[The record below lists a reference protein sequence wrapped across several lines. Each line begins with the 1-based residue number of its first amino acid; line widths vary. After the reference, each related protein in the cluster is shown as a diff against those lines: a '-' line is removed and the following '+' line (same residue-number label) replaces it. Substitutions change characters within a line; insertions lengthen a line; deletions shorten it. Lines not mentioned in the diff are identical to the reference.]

1 MLWLND
7 VFRKSNTGFLIWI
20 GAAVAISNTGW
31 RVVMNNFAVDV
42 VGMDGDTLGV
52 LQSLREIPGLLA
64 FTVLF
69 WLMFIKE
76 QRMAIISLAIL
87 GIGVSITGMFP
98 SIYGF
103 YFTTV
108 IMSIGFHYLESL
120 SSSLTTQF
128 YTQSEFN
135 ERVGQ
140 LRSADSFFGII
151 GFVLILSML
160 NIFNVTLNIVF
171 LASGVSAV
179 LIALYLSTFQ
189 QIKTTTPPQKNKP
202 VLRKKYKLYYLL
214 TFLAGARR
222 QIFVVFAGFLLVE
235 KFNFSASNMAVLFFI
250 AHIVT
255 VFFAPKIGVLVTRLG
270 PKRTLSLEYIIITLI
285 FILYSQVESQASA
298 SILYILDALAFSLSI
313 ALRSYF
319 KSIATPD
326 DISATTSVSFTIN
339 HIAAVFLPFIL
350 GAIWIED
357 YKIVFYTGAAFSI
370 ASVIVVQFI
379 RKEHEYDPVHGKL
392 TSGL

>member
-135 ERVGQ
+135 ERMGQ
-140 LRSADSFFGII
+140 LRSAD
-151 GFVLILSML
+151 
-160 NIFNVTLNIVF
+160 
-171 LASGVSAV
+171 
-179 LIALYLSTFQ
+179 
-189 QIKTTTPPQKNKP
+189 
-202 VLRKKYKLYYLL
+202 
-214 TFLAGARR
+214 
-222 QIFVVFAGFLLVE
+222 
-235 KFNFSASNMAVLFFI
+235 
-250 AHIVT
+250 
-255 VFFAPKIGVLVTRLG
+255 
-270 PKRTLSLEYIIITLI
+270 
-285 FILYSQVESQASA
+285 
-298 SILYILDALAFSLSI
+298 
-313 ALRSYF
+313 
-319 KSIATPD
+319 
-326 DISATTSVSFTIN
+326 
-339 HIAAVFLPFIL
+339 
-350 GAIWIED
+350 
-357 YKIVFYTGAAFSI
+357 
-370 ASVIVVQFI
+370 
-379 RKEHEYDPVHGKL
+379 
-392 TSGL
+392 